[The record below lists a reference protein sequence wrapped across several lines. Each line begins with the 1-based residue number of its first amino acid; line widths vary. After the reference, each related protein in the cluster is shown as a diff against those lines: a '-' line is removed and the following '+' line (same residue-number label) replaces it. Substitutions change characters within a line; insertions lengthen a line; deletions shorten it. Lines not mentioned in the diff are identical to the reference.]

1 MGWKKTLVALFA
13 VLVLVAS
20 ACGSSD
26 EAATTAEN
34 DSSAETTAED
44 SSNVETTA
52 EEPAAEETE
61 EAEVLGE
68 TVVAEEPEAEEPEAG
83 STAGQGGPLLLLQW
97 QAPSLANP
105 MLSGGSKDV
114 LAASL
119 VLEPMAR
126 TAPDGSLVAFLA
138 QEIPTLDNGG
148 ISDDLTQITWTLQ
161 EGLMWADGTAVTSE
175 DVVFSWEYC
184 TNETTGCTSL
194 ANFEGVVD
202 VVANDELSATVTF
215 DSPTPYPYLAF
226 VGGQSPIIQK
236 AQFEP
241 CIGEAA
247 IACNEQNFFPVGT
260 GPYVVT
266 DLRAE
271 DTVQYEWNPNYRK
284 VAEGKPFFTTVE
296 IKGGGDAESTAR
308 SVLEIGEA
316 DRAWNLQVAPEILG
330 PMEASGNGAVLV
342 GFTSQVEHIHLNQ
355 TDPNAEGGSDY
366 NGGDNPHPTLF
377 NDPELARALSIA
389 INRDELVAVG
399 YGANGASTCNMWN
412 VPSQASSN
420 NDSCLTQ
427 DIAGANE
434 ILDGLGY
441 LDTDDDGV
449 REKNG
454 VPLSYDYVTSV
465 NGVRQSNQ
473 ELIKSYWAD
482 IGVEVNMLA
491 EDASLFFDGTS
502 DTSIWRFPSDM
513 EMFTNLPDNPDP
525 FGYLTSWA
533 SSQIP
538 ESSNGWSGSNFSR
551 VNSPDLDAALEAL
564 SALPPSD
571 PAYKD
576 LVIEVNDIISAGTGT
591 TIPLIH
597 RGSVVALSN
606 EIKGHGELNAWDS
619 QYWNIDEWY
628 RE

>member
-1 MGWKKTLVALFA
+1 MEEDADDGAMEEDA
-13 VLVLVAS
+13 DDGAMEED
-20 ACGSSD
+20 ADD
-26 EAATTAEN
+26 EAMDDA
-34 DSSAETTAED
+34 
-44 SSNVETTA
+44 
-52 EEPAAEETE
+52 PAS
-61 EAEVLGE
+61 G
-68 TVVAEEPEAEEPEAG
+68 AG
-83 STAGQGGPLLLLQW
+83 SGDNLLLLQW

-119 VLEPMAR
+119 VLEPLAR

-138 QEIPTLDNGG
+138 KEIPTLENGG
-148 ISDDLTQITWTLQ
+148 VSDDLTQITWELQ
-161 EGLMWADGTAVTSE
+161 EGLLWSDGSAVTSE

-194 ANFEGVVD
+194 ANFEGVTD
-202 VVANDELSATVTF
+202 VSANDDLSVTVTF
-215 DSPTPYPYLAF
+215 DSPTPFPYLAF

-236 AQFEP
+236 AQFEN
-241 CIGEAA
+241 CIGDAA
-247 IACNEQNFFPVGT
+247 IECNEQNFMPIGT
-260 GPYVVT
+260 GPYTVT
-266 DLRAE
+266 DLRPE
-271 DTVQYEWNPNYRK
+271 DTVLYEWNPNYRK
-284 VAEGKPFFTTVE
+284 VDEGMPHFSTVE

-308 SVLEIGEA
+308 AVLESGEA
-316 DRAWNLQVAPEILG
+316 DRAWNLQVAPEILA
-330 PMEASGNGAVLV
+330 PMEASGNGSVLV

-355 TDPNAEGGSDY
+355 TNPDADGGSDY
-366 NGGDNPHPTLF
+366 NGGDNPHPLLF
-377 NDPELARALSIA
+377 EDPGLATALSMA

-399 YGANGASTCNMWN
+399 YGANGEPTCNMWN
-412 VPSQASSN
+412 VPALASGN
-420 NDSCLTQ
+420 NDACLTQ
-427 DIAGANE
+427 DIDGANAM
-434 ILDGLGY
+434 LDELGY

-454 VPLSYDYVTSV
+454 LPLSFDYVTSV
-465 NGVRQSNQ
+465 NAVRQSNQ

-482 IGVEVNMLA
+482 IGVEVEMKA

-502 DTSIWRFPSDM
+502 ETSIWRFPSDM
-513 EMFTNLPDNPDP
+513 EMFTNLPDNPDA

-551 VNSPDLDAALEAL
+551 VNNPELDALLEEL

-576 LVIEVNDIISAGTGT
+576 TVIRINDIISAESGS

-619 QYWNIDEWY
+619 QYWNIEQWY
-628 RE
+628 REG